1 MKSKLSIVLFG
12 LALIA
17 IALFKL
23 STTEN
28 VTASAPSK
36 TEITDDDMTGWSE
49 ASKMAAHAM
58 TKKYGQPD
66 QKTPEKWIWKNTGQW
81 EKTVV
86 YAKEFRHEFPM
97 PHTDVM
103 EQSINYKVPIDKFD
117 DLAEYDG
124 SVVCNRTNGKM
135 SARCDKEGANFLA
148 INLANDIATGKKDVK
163 SARDFYARSIK
174 EFINGG
180 KPEYMQK
187 LVFNVPTGGTADLDK
202 PNPIITDQ
210 DMMKA
215 KQMMEKEK
223 KEMKQMSMGE
233 MEK

>member
-1 MKSKLSIVLFG
+1 MKSKLSITVLS

-17 IALFKL
+17 IALIRF
-23 STTEN
+23 SATEN
-28 VTASAPSK
+28 VTASASPK
-36 TEITDDDMTGWSE
+36 TEINDDDMTGWSE
-49 ASKMAAHAM
+49 ASKMAVHAM

-117 DLAEYDG
+117 ELAEYDG

-187 LVFNVPTGGTADLDK
+187 LVFNVPTGGTADPDK
-202 PNPIITDQ
+202 PNSIITEQ

-223 KEMKQMSMGE
+223 R
-233 MEK
+233 